1 IAIAIA
7 VAAYGSRVLERHA
20 PALGAGERGLA
31 VLTLGLG
38 VLLDP
43 EAQHFATGGFTE
55 LPFTL
60 GLVIALG
67 MLLDETAPRRPFAF
81 GLLLGATGAFR
92 ATMLWLAP
100 VLAIAAAAIAGRRRT
115 RIVTLTLAGYALVL
129 APWWFYKWTSFGSP
143 GWDLSRFV
151 IWEGVEGRSWFSL
164 FHLPEAPAVPHGLD
178 AARLIAA
185 KIAHRLPAL
194 AATLGAGP
202 RALWIGALAIWAA
215 VGRPP
220 RALAVTAAAIL
231 AALAI
236 ALVTAAASIPWI
248 RFLFPARI
256 PLEAAGVL
264 ALWGL
269 LARAPATLF
278 GPRAARVIAALVA
291 VLALGWGVSQTARG
305 TAEARVAAAERG
317 VPGDATMRA
326 LGARVAAEVPAGEAV
341 MSNLGPTLA
350 WTSGHP
356 VVHLALTPG
365 DVGACRRRVEFRHV
379 VLVFRDADQAWP
391 GWRDAIARPAEST
404 ARPEWNVIRERHWQ
418 EPDGFHVVWLELGP
432 PEARV
437 ARAPAATRPAIS
449 AGA

>member
-1 IAIAIA
+1 MPTTRKSAANRTAMLALAALGLALWALHARAWDLGGRSPVLGYDTAQYALAARELADHGRLATTFALPLELARRPAPPWPLAVVQPGLVIAEAAIFRIVPPDSSAGRAMSPKAASLRERLTLLIPLLCLIAIAIA

-151 IWEGVEGRSWFSL
+151 IWEGVEGRSLFSL

-178 AARLIAA
+178 AA
-185 KIAHRLPAL
+185 
-194 AATLGAGP
+194 
-202 RALWIGALAIWAA
+202 
-215 VGRPP
+215 
-220 RALAVTAAAIL
+220 
-231 AALAI
+231 
-236 ALVTAAASIPWI
+236 
-248 RFLFPARI
+248 
-256 PLEAAGVL
+256 
-264 ALWGL
+264 
-269 LARAPATLF
+269 
-278 GPRAARVIAALVA
+278 
-291 VLALGWGVSQTARG
+291 
-305 TAEARVAAAERG
+305 
-317 VPGDATMRA
+317 
-326 LGARVAAEVPAGEAV
+326 
-341 MSNLGPTLA
+341 
-350 WTSGHP
+350 
-356 VVHLALTPG
+356 
-365 DVGACRRRVEFRHV
+365 
-379 VLVFRDADQAWP
+379 
-391 GWRDAIARPAEST
+391 
-404 ARPEWNVIRERHWQ
+404 
-418 EPDGFHVVWLELGP
+418 
-432 PEARV
+432 
-437 ARAPAATRPAIS
+437 
-449 AGA
+449 